1 MSSIKAYAQEV
12 VNELNNRKSKN
23 KFETFIKEFNKLVEE
38 EQEKLN
44 CNDVG
49 CPISRDCSMNG
60 CYRYFVCNLSN
71 KKR

>member
-12 VNELNNRKSKN
+12 FNELNNRASKN

-60 CYRYFVCNLSN
+60 CYRYFGCNLSN

>member
-1 MSSIKAYAQEV
+1 MGSIKAYAQEV
-12 VNELNNRKSKN
+12 FDELNKRTSKN
-23 KFETFIKEFNKLVEE
+23 KFEIFIKEFNKLVAE

-49 CPISRDCSMNG
+49 CPMSRDCSMNG
-60 CYRYFVCNLSN
+60 CYRYFVCDLTN

>member
-12 VNELNNRKSKN
+12 LNELNNRTSKN
-23 KFETFIKEFNKLVEE
+23 KFKTFIKEFNKLVEE

-49 CPISRDCSMNG
+49 CPISRDRSSNG
-60 CYRYFVCNLSN
+60 CYRYFVCDLAH